1 MAEETKS
8 EGWAYLP
15 NYVVGAIVGALV
27 FVVAPETTRWL
38 NGGAL
43 AQAPTPIPTPPNV
56 NQYNQG
62 APNFNVPGN
71 SNQFNFYNKSPEPTS
86 DTMIYQAGVVVGKA
100 FGARRLPND
109 ATHFQFA
116 EITNCAQ
123 FNTGAPFT
131 YGGIRMIFEKE
142 ENSAYMV
149 VGRPDSPI
157 RYGVL
162 ARVLE

>member
-1 MAEETKS
+1 MPSTAPAQAEGTQ
-8 EGWAYLP
+8 
-15 NYVVGAIVGALV
+15 
-27 FVVAPETTRWL
+27 
-38 NGGAL
+38 L
-43 AQAPTPIPTPPNV
+43 AQNDKGSGV
-56 NQYNQG
+56 NQNNQTG
-62 APNFNVPGN
+62 PNFNVPGN
-71 SNQFNFYNKSPEPTS
+71 NNQFNLYNRPPEPTS
-86 DTMIYQAGVVVGKA
+86 DTMVYQGGIVVGKA

-149 VGRPDSPI
+149 AGRPDSPI